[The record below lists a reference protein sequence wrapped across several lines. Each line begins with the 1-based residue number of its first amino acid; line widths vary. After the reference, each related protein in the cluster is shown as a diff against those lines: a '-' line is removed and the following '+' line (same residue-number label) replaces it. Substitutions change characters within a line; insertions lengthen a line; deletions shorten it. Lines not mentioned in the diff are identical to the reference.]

1 MAHPQA
7 DKYPASHPGV
17 PTNDYLIVGG
27 GVAGCALT
35 YALSVRGARVTLLE
49 RGRVGGA
56 GASSVPVALLN
67 PYRGRSAR
75 ANDLDLAGLAAMRR
89 LVSELETQNLDHG
102 VHQSGVLRIASNTKQ
117 AKTWR
122 KREGVRWF
130 EPEEVTAVYHAPF
143 GGFLVER
150 GGWLEPHKFLRALLT
165 ATRGNGANVL
175 EGCHVQEVGE
185 YTSSQHYKEVK
196 ALWRGSSHLFRA
208 KTLIFCMGAH
218 PMFGSDLEVEGL
230 EYVAGE
236 VIGLKTDAQ
245 LPHALAGAIYGA
257 QTKGHVLLGG
267 NHRPAERTD
276 ESAPAQLQRAGS
288 WFIPALKEAELAS
301 VWTGV
306 RAKTADN
313 MPVVKEVRKNV
324 WFFGALAG
332 RGFLCAA
339 YLAEGLAEE
348 LAGVTS
354 T

>member
-7 DKYPASHPGV
+7 DKYPASHSGA
-17 PTNDYLIVGG
+17 PTPDYLIVGG

-49 RGRVGGA
+49 KGRIGGA
-56 GASSVPVALLN
+56 GASSVPMALLN

-75 ANDLDLAGLAAMRR
+75 ANDLDLAGLTEMRR
-89 LVSELETQNLDHG
+89 LVDALETQNLDHG
-102 VHQSGVLRIASNTKQ
+102 VHQRGVLRIASSVKQ

-122 KREGVRWF
+122 KREGVRWL
-130 EPEEVTAVYHAPF
+130 EPEEVAPIYHAPF

-165 ATRGNGANVL
+165 ATRGNGANVF
-175 EGCHVQEVGE
+175 EDCHVQEVGE
-185 YTSSQHYKEVK
+185 HTSSQRYKEVK

-208 KTLIFCMGAH
+208 KTLIFCTGAN
-218 PMFGSDLEVEGL
+218 PTFGSALGVEGL
-230 EYVAGE
+230 EYIAGE
-236 VIGLKTDAQ
+236 VIGLKTDAR

-257 QTKGHVLLGG
+257 QTGERVLLGG

-276 ESAPAQLQRAGS
+276 ESAPAQLQKSGS
-288 WFIPALKEAELAS
+288 WFIPALKEAELVS

-306 RAKTADN
+306 RAKREDN
-313 MPVVKEVRKNV
+313 MPVVAEVRKNV